1 MPKNILLKNLNCEK
15 RNFKKLVH
23 GKIWAAFVLLE
34 GVLARFIWGAAQLLM
49 SPLADAVP
57 KSFLLGRT
65 ALMEESKAKKAP
77 IYTVLLY
84 IRPNCLTHHWTK
96 VGHKLSLDKFDD
108 HERTKI
114 DYFLMGKCNEKIPEK
129 YWPPLFNL
137 ISTNGSYLPHSRV
150 GWIKPITEEHF
161 HDFPK
166 IHSGSFHET
175 NLRDYVAQ

>member
-1 MPKNILLKNLNCEK
+1 MPQKRLLKNLNCEK

-65 ALMEESKAKKAP
+65 ALIEESKAKKAP

-96 VGHKLSLDKFDD
+96 VGHKLS
-108 HERTKI
+108 I
-114 DYFLMGKCNEKIPEK
+114 NLMT
-129 YWPPLFNL
+129 
-137 ISTNGSYLPHSRV
+137 TNGQKLITFLWVSAMRKFQKNLDRHYLIWYRLMDLICHIA
-150 GWIKPITEEHF
+150 G
-161 HDFPK
+161 
-166 IHSGSFHET
+166 
-175 NLRDYVAQ
+175 